1 MRLKAVYPELL
12 RDDLSLENAQRLQI
26 EYKAKVLL
34 SPLPVPKTIT
44 AVDIAY
50 QTTAALGAVA
60 VAVTMSIPSFK
71 IIETGQVAGACNFP
85 YIPGFLGF
93 RELNLVSRALVTLE
107 QPVEAILYDG
117 HGIAHPQRFGAAS
130 QLGVAFCVPSIGCA
144 KNLYYGRLH
153 GELGSSRFSSVPI
166 IDETDETT
174 IGVAMRMHE
183 NVKPVYLSAGHMVD
197 IASAIDIVKACA
209 SGYHLP
215 EPIRQADIISRKRVT
230 FFED

>member
-12 RDDLSLENAQRLQI
+12 RDDVSMETARQLQA
-26 EYKAKVLL
+26 EYKAKVLF

-60 VAVTMSIPSFK
+60 VAVTMSIPALTV
-71 IIETGQVAGACNFP
+71 IETGQVAGACNFP

-93 RELNLVSRALVTLE
+93 RELNLVSRALFTLE
-107 QPVEAILYDG
+107 EPVEIILYDG
-117 HGIAHPQRFGAAS
+117 HGIAHPQRFGAAC
-130 QLGVAFCVPSIGCA
+130 QLGVALGVPTIGCA

-153 GELGSSRFSSVPI
+153 GTLGNSLFSSVPI
-166 IDETDETT
+166 VDETDGAT

-183 NVKPVYLSAGHMVD
+183 NVKPVYISAGHLVD
-197 IASAIDIVKACA
+197 LASAIDIVKACA
-209 SGYHLP
+209 GGFHLP
-215 EPIRQADIISRKRVT
+215 EPLRQADIISRKRVT